1 MTTQLQ
7 RVLVLLAA
15 ALAIAWLAVSYGNAH
30 AIRHAQV
37 VSADPHST
45 PAEIDAAIR
54 DARSAHTLD
63 PGRTESLSYV
73 AALEIRAG
81 RLDEARR
88 AYEEIVRLEPDTAEA
103 WVVLSEL
110 TQRSDPARSA
120 QALAQAKRLD
130 PLGTGAP
137 PQR

>member
-1 MTTQLQ
+1 MTLQ
-7 RVLVLLAA
+7 RIVVVIAA
-15 ALAIAWLAVSYGNAH
+15 ALAIAWLGVSYGNAH

-37 VSADPHST
+37 VAADPHAT

-103 WVVLSEL
+103 WVVLSKL

-120 QALAQAKRLD
+120 QALEQAKRLD